1 MGKRALLALL
11 TIVLSSMLLFA
22 CGNPKSG
29 TSANAVR
36 PFTDYKGHQVDIPA
50 APQRVIF
57 WGETYG
63 DLLAIDAD
71 VVGAGFFAIDGFVF
85 EDQVKNV
92 EDLGF
97 PINLEKALELEP
109 DLIITA
115 STDDKEYDQL
125 SKIAPT
131 VMFDTFEELD
141 ARMLQIGD
149 LVGRKAE
156 AEQWLAQY
164 KEKKN
169 QMWATLHQS
178 GVQSDETA
186 SVLTFYPG
194 NRLFVMAS
202 TGLSQVIYEQG
213 GLKPLENIQELL
225 DEGTGFKEISMELL
239 PEYAGDRIFV
249 LIPVDEEAKKS
260 TEDMQASSLW
270 RNLPAVQKGHVYTID
285 ILKSGSDALTRQWL
299 LQEIPN
305 QLAK

>member
-1 MGKRALLALL
+1 MGKRALLVLL

-22 CGNPKSG
+22 CGNPKSEM
-29 TSANAVR
+29 SANAVR
-36 PFTDYKGHQVDIPA
+36 PITDFKGHQVDIPA
-50 APQRVIF
+50 SPQRVIF

-115 STDDKEYDQL
+115 STDEKEYEQL

-131 VMFDTFEELD
+131 VMFNTFEKLD
-141 ARMLQIGD
+141 ARMLLIGD

-164 KEKKN
+164 KEKTD
-169 QMWATLHQS
+169 QMWATLHKA

-194 NRLFVMAS
+194 DRLFVMAS

-213 GLKPLENIQELL
+213 GLKPLGKVQELL
-225 DEGTGFKEISMELL
+225 DEGTGFKEISKELL

-249 LIPVDEEAKKS
+249 LTPVDEEAKKS
-260 TEDMQASSLW
+260 TEDMLASPLW
-270 RNLPAVQKGHVYTID
+270 KNLPAVQKGHVYTID

-299 LQEIPN
+299 LEEIPN